1 LNRKKNNQK
10 QKKKKQQIK
19 INRKG
24 KRKRKGKEKNEK
36 RNINRNKW
44 QTGPIRLAHTTRRGC
59 AARGSGRPGR
69 CIGIA
74 GDPTTRFVWPPS
86 GVPLEGVC
94 SWATQNAVTHV
105 LFSLSSIYINICL
118 KFKNFSDLSKNQTR
132 KFS

>member
-1 LNRKKNNQK
+1 LNIKKNNQN

-19 INRKG
+19 RNKKG
-24 KRKRKGKEKNEK
+24 KRKMKGKNEK

-44 QTGPIRLAHTTRRGC
+44 QTGPTMPAHTTRRGC

-74 GDPTTRFVWPPS
+74 GDPTTRFVRPPS
-86 GVPLEGVC
+86 GVSLEGVC